1 MELVQESRK
10 FMAPRVSIVIV
21 NWKTPALLARCL
33 DSIKED
39 PGYRTFA
46 IHVVDNNS
54 QDESVAMLKR
64 DYPYVDLTENSD
76 NLGFS
81 KACNQ
86 VIPSAS
92 GQYILLLNPDTV
104 VNKGAISALAD
115 FMDSHPECGC
125 AGPKVLNPDGTLQL
139 ACRRAFPSV
148 QASFFRLTYLSRLFP
163 NHKLFSKY
171 NLTYLDPDAVCE
183 VDALSGSCMM
193 ARKAVV
199 EQIGL
204 LDEDIFMFG
213 EDIDW
218 CWRMKQAGHTVLYF
232 PGASV
237 YHIHGASSRLRPI
250 GATVNLHKGMEV
262 FYRKHMAQKY
272 WAPFNLLVY
281 AAIWARAAMFILV
294 NLLRGLA
301 AKPNT
306 PLPQTQEFG
315 TDNGETSKSIG
326 NVTSKTGS

>member
-1 MELVQESRK
+1 
-10 FMAPRVSIVIV
+10 MAPRVSIVIV
-21 NWKTPALLARCL
+21 NWKTPVLLARCL
-33 DSIKED
+33 DSIKDD
-39 PGYRTFA
+39 PQHRTFE
-46 IHVVDNNS
+46 IHVVDNFS

-64 DYPYVDLTENSD
+64 DYPYVQLIENTD

-86 VIPSAS
+86 VIPHAR
-92 GQYILLLNPDTV
+92 GEYILLLNPDTV
-104 VNKGAISALAD
+104 VPQGAITALAD
-115 FMDSHPECGC
+115 FMDANPECGC

-171 NLTYLDPDAVCE
+171 NLTYLDPEAVAE

-193 ARKAVV
+193 ARKDVV
-199 EQIGL
+199 EKIGL

-218 CWRMKQAGHTVLYF
+218 CWRMKQAGHKVLYF

-294 NLLRGLA
+294 NLVRGMA
-301 AKPNT
+301 AKPSA
-306 PLPQTQEFG
+306 PLPQAPELG
-315 TDNGETSKSIG
+315 HDNGETSKSIG

>member
-1 MELVQESRK
+1 
-10 FMAPRVSIVIV
+10 MAPRVSIVIV
-21 NWKTPALLARCL
+21 NWKTPVLLARCL
-33 DSIKED
+33 DSIKDD
-39 PGYRTFA
+39 PQHRSFE
-46 IHVVDNNS
+46 IHVVDNFS
-54 QDESVAMLKR
+54 QDDSVAMLKR
-64 DYPYVDLTENSD
+64 DYPYVELIENSD

-86 VIPSAS
+86 VIPHAR
-92 GQYILLLNPDTV
+92 GEYILLLNPDTV
-104 VNKGAISALAD
+104 VPQGAITALAD
-115 FMDSHPECGC
+115 FMDANPDCGC

-171 NLTYLDPDAVCE
+171 NLTYLDPEAVAE

-193 ARKAVV
+193 ARKTVV
-199 EQIGL
+199 EKIGL

-218 CWRMKQAGHTVLYF
+218 CWRMKQAGHKVLYF

-294 NLLRGLA
+294 NLVRGMA
-301 AKPNT
+301 AKPSA
-306 PLPQTQEFG
+306 PAPQPPELG
-315 TDNGETSKSIG
+315 NDNGGEASKSIG